1 MSRTPVIATWRLARR
16 ALVIAAAV
24 ASGVVAGS
32 ASLGCRPLTVVD
44 RAQSDYESGDYQDA
58 VDRLNDAET
67 LYTNGE
73 LPPDYAM
80 RYLAYRG
87 LAYYRL
93 AKETNNKAFR
103 RKGRPFVRRALES
116 WNKSEQAKA
125 EGWLD
130 PAVVAELEE
139 VSKDTE
145 KAPGGDDGE
154 PGAP

>member
-1 MSRTPVIATWRLARR
+1 MSRNSLRCAWRVAAILVALA
-16 ALVIAAAV
+16 
-24 ASGVVAGS
+24 ASS

-44 RAQSDYESGDYQDA
+44 RAQSSYESGDYQDA
-58 VDRLNDAET
+58 VDKLDGAET
-67 LYTNGE
+67 LYSNGE
-73 LPPDYAM
+73 LPPDYEL

-103 RKGRPFVRRALES
+103 RKGRPFVRRALER

-130 PAVVAELEE
+130 AAVVAELEE
-139 VSKDTE
+139 VTKDTE
-145 KAPGGDDGE
+145 KRGAAGGDDAE
-154 PGAP
+154 ASAP